1 MEALF
6 RALPVLLKALP
17 DNDMVREAVI
27 FAAWRKCAGEQLAE
41 HTCPVEFAENR
52 LAVAV
57 PDRSWQKNLASLS
70 GQMIFKINGVL
81 GSAVVTYIEFVVD
94 ANRFQETAINPAE
107 HDDGESLVQATPEL
121 IHSAS
126 TITDEKLRKDFLAA
140 ATGCLARRDRI
151 VRQRGVTICDQQN
164 LPHNGR

>member
-6 RALPVLLKALP
+6 RTLPMLLEAVP

-27 FAAWRKCAGEQLAE
+27 FAAWRKISGEQLAE

-57 PDRSWQKNLASLS
+57 LDKSWQKNLASLS
-70 GQMIFKINGVL
+70 GQMIFKINAAL

-94 ANRFQETAINPAE
+94 ANKFQEITINSSE
-107 HDDGESLVQATPEL
+107 QDDRESFVQLTPEL
-121 IHSAS
+121 VRSSSI
-126 TITDEKLRKDFLAA
+126 ITDEKLRKNFLAA
-140 ATGCLARRDRI
+140 AAGCLARKERI
-151 VRQRGVTICDQQN
+151 VRQQRIAICD
-164 LPHNGR
+164 